1 MRSGN
6 GAEGDLGGSKD
17 VSPPGPSGGKHPCL
31 ISPVSCQCRTFLYI
45 PVGSQCRGLDC
56 PRPLSLPP
64 PTSYTPLRIYLS
76 THAMATVPSITLA
89 PLPSPELSDVEETSY
104 LSVGGLGSA
113 NFIAEPLQ
121 HKLLEGRPASY
132 ERKLGDSEL
141 SYYLPSRANG
151 VNDM

>member
-6 GAEGDLGGSKD
+6 GAEGIWAEVRMCHRL
-17 VSPPGPSGGKHPCL
+17 GPSGGKHPCL
-31 ISPVSCQCRTFLYI
+31 ISPVSCQCHPSLYI
-45 PVGSQCRGLDC
+45 PVGSQCHGLDC
-56 PRPLSLPP
+56 PRPFSLLL

-141 SYYLPSRANG
+141 SYYLPSRASG